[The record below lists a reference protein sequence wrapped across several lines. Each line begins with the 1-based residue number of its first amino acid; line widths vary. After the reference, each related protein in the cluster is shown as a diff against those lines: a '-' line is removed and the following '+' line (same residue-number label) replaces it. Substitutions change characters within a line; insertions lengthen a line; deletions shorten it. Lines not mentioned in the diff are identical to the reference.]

1 MISVNGDNNK
11 KRVSGRDPFFYI
23 IKSCFDFS
31 RKDAESVHVQQTAV
45 SVGPAVGATMTYLS
59 DAESVAQL
67 ILGHSFRVL
76 SMTTTCTEGQND
88 PRLGNGDA
96 FSVITKTILLNQNNF
111 LI

>member
-1 MISVNGDNNK
+1 MKQK
-11 KRVSGRDPFFYI
+11 KKFFSLKAI
-23 IKSCFDFS
+23 RLRSCFDFS

-45 SVGPAVGATMTYLS
+45 SVGPAVGVTMTYLS
-59 DAESVAQL
+59 DAESVAQNNTG

-96 FSVITKTILLNQNNF
+96 FSVITKSIL
-111 LI
+111 